1 MSPRP
6 RRPKSRPQPVG
17 ELLNR
22 VLADL
27 GAGATARAVR
37 IADRWEEAV
46 GREIADHSQPVAIRG
61 EVLEVSVDTSVW
73 CQQLQLRT
81 PEILAALRRVVGE
94 DAPSEVWLC
103 LRRGRGTASGSSA
116 VDPPPGLP

>member
-1 MSPRP
+1 M
-6 RRPKSRPQPVG
+6 
-17 ELLNR
+17 NR

-37 IADRWEEAV
+37 IADRWQEAV
-46 GREIADHSQPVAIRG
+46 GREIANHSRPVAIRG
-61 EVLEVSVDTSVW
+61 DVLEVSVDTSVW

-81 PEILAALRRVVGE
+81 PEILAGLRRVVGE

-103 LRRGRGTASGSSA
+103 LGKGRGNASGSSA
-116 VDPPPGLP
+116 VDPPAGLA

>member
-1 MSPRP
+1 MSPRR
-6 RRPKSRPQPVG
+6 RRPKSQPQAIG
-17 ELLNR
+17 ELVNR
-22 VLADL
+22 ILVDL
-27 GAGATARAVR
+27 GGGATARAVR

-46 GREIADHSQPVAIRG
+46 GAEIARHSQPVAIRG
-61 EVLEVSVDTSVW
+61 DVLEVSVDTSVW

-103 LRRGRGTASGSSA
+103 VS
-116 VDPPPGLP
+116 

>member
-1 MSPRP
+1 MSPGP
-6 RRPKSRPQPVG
+6 RRPKSQPQAIG
-17 ELLNR
+17 ELVNR

-46 GREIADHSQPVAIRG
+46 GAEIACHSRPVAIRG
-61 EVLEVSVDTSVW
+61 DVLEVAVDTSVW

-94 DAPSEVWLC
+94 DAPSEVRLC
-103 LRRGRGTASGSSA
+103 VS
-116 VDPPPGLP
+116 

>member
-1 MSPRP
+1 VSPRP
-6 RRPKSRPQPVG
+6 RRPKSRPQAVG
-17 ELLNR
+17 ELVNR

-46 GREIADHSQPVAIRG
+46 GREIAGHSQPVAIRG

-81 PEILAALRRVVGE
+81 PEILAGLRRVVGE

-103 LRRGRGTASGSSA
+103 LGKGRRNASGSSA
-116 VDPPPGLP
+116 VDPPAGLP

>member
-1 MSPRP
+1 VSPRP
-6 RRPKSRPQPVG
+6 RRPKSRPQAVG
-17 ELLNR
+17 ELVNR

-73 CQQLQLRT
+73 CQELQLQT

-103 LRRGRGTASGSSA
+103 LSQGGSDGHHARR
-116 VDPPPGLP
+116 

>member
-1 MSPRP
+1 
-6 RRPKSRPQPVG
+6 
-17 ELLNR
+17 
-22 VLADL
+22 VLTDL
-27 GAGATARAVR
+27 GASATARAVR

-46 GREIADHSQPVAIRG
+46 GPEIADHSQPVAIRG

-103 LRRGRGTASGSSA
+103 LNQGRGTASGSSA

>member
-6 RRPKSRPQPVG
+6 VRPKSRPQAVG
-17 ELLNR
+17 ELVNR
-22 VLADL
+22 VLSDL
-27 GAGATARAVR
+27 GASATARAVR

-94 DAPSEVWLC
+94 DAPSEVWLS
-103 LRRGRGTASGSSA
+103 LGRGGGAA
-116 VDPPPGLP
+116 

>member
-1 MSPRP
+1 MSSRP
-6 RRPKSRPQPVG
+6 RRPKSRPQAVG
-17 ELLNR
+17 ELVNR
-22 VLADL
+22 VLTDL
-27 GAGATARAVR
+27 GAGPAARAVR

-46 GREIADHSQPVAIRG
+46 GREIADHSRPVAIRG

-73 CQQLQLRT
+73 CQQLQLQT

-103 LRRGRGTASGSSA
+103 LNQGRGTASGSSA

>member
-1 MSPRP
+1 VNR
-6 RRPKSRPQPVG
+6 RQRPKSRPQAIGDLVT
-17 ELLNR
+17 R

-46 GREIADHSQPVAIRG
+46 GPEIAQHSQPVAIRG
-61 EVLEVSVDTSVW
+61 DVLEVAVDTSVW

-81 PEILAALRRVVGE
+81 PEILAALRREVGE
-94 DAPSEVWLC
+94 DAPAAVWLSVSKA
-103 LRRGRGTASGSSA
+103 G
-116 VDPPPGLP
+116 

>member
-1 MSPRP
+1 LGLAPRRRARADPAGDLSGVSPRP
-6 RRPKSRPQPVG
+6 PRPKSRPQAIG
-17 ELLNR
+17 ELVNR

-46 GREIADHSQPVAIRG
+46 GAEIARHSQPVAIRG
-61 EVLEVSVDTSVW
+61 DVLEVSVDASVW

-94 DAPSEVWLC
+94 DAPAEMWLYV
-103 LRRGRGTASGSSA
+103 G
-116 VDPPPGLP
+116 

>member
-1 MSPRP
+1 
-6 RRPKSRPQPVG
+6 V
-17 ELLNR
+17 NR

-37 IADRWEEAV
+37 IADRGEEAV

-73 CQQLQLRT
+73 CQELQLQT

-103 LRRGRGTASGSSA
+103 LSQGGSDGHHARR
-116 VDPPPGLP
+116 

>member
-6 RRPKSRPQPVG
+6 VRPKSRPQAVG
-17 ELLNR
+17 ELVNR
-22 VLADL
+22 VLSDL
-27 GAGATARAVR
+27 GASATARAVR

-46 GREIADHSQPVAIRG
+46 GAEIARHSRPVAIRG
-61 EVLEVSVDTSVW
+61 DVLEVSVDASVW

-94 DAPSEVWLC
+94 DAPSEVWLYV
-103 LRRGRGTASGSSA
+103 S
-116 VDPPPGLP
+116 

>member
-1 MSPRP
+1 MSPRT
-6 RRPKSRPQPVG
+6 RRPKSRPQALG
-17 ELLNR
+17 ELVNR

-46 GREIADHSQPVAIRG
+46 GAEIARHSQPVAIRG

-81 PEILAALRRVVGE
+81 PEILAALRQVNGE
-94 DAPSEVWLC
+94 DAPSEVWLYV
-103 LRRGRGTASGSSA
+103 S
-116 VDPPPGLP
+116 

>member
-1 MSPRP
+1 
-6 RRPKSRPQPVG
+6 V
-17 ELLNR
+17 NR

-103 LRRGRGTASGSSA
+103 LGRGRGSASGSSA
-116 VDPPPGLP
+116 VDPPAGLA